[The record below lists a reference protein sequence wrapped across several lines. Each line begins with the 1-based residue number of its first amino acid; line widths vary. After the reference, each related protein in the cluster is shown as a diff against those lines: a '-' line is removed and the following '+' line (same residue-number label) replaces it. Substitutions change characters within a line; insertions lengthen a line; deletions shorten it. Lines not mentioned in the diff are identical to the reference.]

1 MLEIIITLRPNR
13 SAVVRPVGR
22 IDTHTALE
30 FKDRIGQTI
39 ESGYPWLV
47 IDFGAISFLD
57 STGLGALVTSLKR
70 AQAQGGDL
78 RLAQVSQTVR
88 MMIELT
94 SLQSYLPRYA
104 SVADAL
110 ASFPQAISPS

>member
-1 MLEIIITLRPNR
+1 MEIMITLQPNGV
-13 SAVVRPVGR
+13 AVVQPAGR

-30 FKDRIGQTI
+30 FKDRIGETI
-39 ESGYPWLV
+39 DAGYPWLV
-47 IDFGAISFLD
+47 IDFGAVTFLD

-70 AQAQGGDL
+70 VQALGGDL
-78 RLAQVSQTVR
+78 RLAQVPQSVR

-110 ASFPQAISPS
+110 AAYP

>member
-1 MLEIIITLRPNR
+1 MIDL
-13 SAVVRPVGR
+13 SAV
-22 IDTHTALE
+22 
-30 FKDRIGQTI
+30 
-39 ESGYPWLV
+39 
-47 IDFGAISFLD
+47 SFLD

-70 AQAQGGDL
+70 AQALGGDIH
-78 RLAQVSQTVR
+78 LAQVSQNVR

-110 ASFPQAISPS
+110 ASYP

>member
-1 MLEIIITLRPNR
+1 MEIMTTLRPNGV
-13 SAVVRPVGR
+13 AVVQPAGR
-22 IDTHTALE
+22 IDTHTAPE
-30 FKDRIGQTI
+30 FRDRIGETI
-39 ESGYPWLV
+39 DSGYPWLV
-47 IDFGAISFLD
+47 IDFSAVTFLD

-70 AQAQGGDL
+70 AQELGGDL
-78 RLAQVSQTVR
+78 RLAQVPHTVR

-110 ASFPQAISPS
+110 ASYP

>member
-1 MLEIIITLRPNR
+1 MVEITTTLSPNGV
-13 SAVVRPVGR
+13 AVIQPAGR

-30 FKDRIGQTI
+30 LKDMISQTI
-39 ESGYPWLV
+39 DAGHRWLV
-47 IDFGAISFLD
+47 IDCSAMTFLD

-70 AQAQGGDL
+70 SQAQGGDL
-78 RLAQVSQTVR
+78 RLAQVPQNIR
-88 MMIELT
+88 RIIELT

-110 ASFPQAISPS
+110 ASYPK

>member
-1 MLEIIITLRPNR
+1 LEITTTLRPNGV
-13 SAVVRPVGR
+13 AVVQPVGR

-30 FKDRIGQTI
+30 FKDRISETI
-39 ESGYPWLV
+39 DSGYPWLV
-47 IDFGAISFLD
+47 IDFGAVTFLD

-70 AQAQGGDL
+70 VQALGGDL
-78 RLAQVSQTVR
+78 RLAQVPQTVR

-110 ASFPQAISPS
+110 AAYP

>member
-1 MLEIIITLRPNR
+1 MEIVTTQLPNGV
-13 SAVVRPVGR
+13 AVLQPTGS
-22 IDTHTALE
+22 IDAHTARV
-30 FKDRIGQTI
+30 FKEQIGEAI
-39 ESGYPWLV
+39 DFGYRWLV
-47 IDFGAISFLD
+47 IDLSAVTFLD

-70 AQAQGGDL
+70 TQELGGDL
-78 RLAQVSQTVR
+78 RLAQVPHSVR

-110 ASFPQAISPS
+110 ASYP